1 MEASQYPKRN
11 IEGSQDFF
19 TDCEDLL
26 VRFDRMV
33 GSFFSL
39 KSRRFKCFND
49 LRSAYECILK
59 GAVAYGQPRD
69 SDRKHLI
76 RFVERYG
83 HRISSLESAIPP
95 DLACA
100 LLIEPKGDTLD
111 QLPVDLRYTLDGFD
125 FLEAQEQLYYA
136 TIGSDSWLEKLRSY
150 IGRVGDSLGSELSR
164 HSGVISVSDIPIE
177 DILNP
182 GFNKY
187 RSEA

>member
-1 MEASQYPKRN
+1 MEASPYPKRN
-11 IEGSQDFF
+11 IEVSQDFF

-26 VRFDRMV
+26 VRFDRMF

-76 RFVERYG
+76 RSVERFG
-83 HRISSLESAIPP
+83 HRISDLESAIAP
-95 DLACA
+95 DFAHA

-111 QLPVDLRYTLDGFD
+111 QLPVGLRYTLDGFD

-136 TIGSDSWLEKLRSY
+136 TIGSDSWLEELRSY
-150 IGRVGDSLGSELSR
+150 IGRVCDSLGSELSK

-187 RSEA
+187 RNET

>member
-1 MEASQYPKRN
+1 MKASPYPKRN
-11 IEGSQDFF
+11 VEVSQDFF

-26 VRFDRMV
+26 ARFDRV
-33 GSFFSL
+33 FGSFFSL

-69 SDRKHLI
+69 SDRRHLI
-76 RFVERYG
+76 RSVEKFG
-83 HRISSLESAIPP
+83 HRISDLEGAIAP
-95 DLACA
+95 DLARA
-100 LLIEPKGDTLD
+100 LCIEHKGDVLD
-111 QLPVDLRYTLDGFD
+111 RLPVGLRYTLDGFD
-125 FLEAQEQLYYA
+125 FLEAHEQLYYA
-136 TIGSDSWLEKLRSY
+136 TIGSDSWLGELRSY
-150 IGRVGDSLGSELSR
+150 IGRVCDSLGFELSK

-187 RSEA
+187 RGEA